1 MIKCNI
7 VARCYDKIIKRYSTE
22 MSDSIKIRRVGAELF
37 HVVGQTTTTKLIVAF
52 CNFANASKN
61 ENYVLKITRVEG
73 KILLSH
79 IPVLDFLNIF
89 FL

>member
-1 MIKCNI
+1 
-7 VARCYDKIIKRYSTE
+7 

-61 ENYVLKITRVEG
+61 ENYVLKITRVGG
-73 KILLSH
+73 KI
-79 IPVLDFLNIF
+79 PGLDFFF
-89 FL
+89 FLLTVHLSIILVINQLDAQILVL